1 MRLKEP
7 VRILLIEPATPP
19 LMGDDTLRGL
29 RSLLGNGTRLDHVS
43 LKTGPCSIETDA
55 EAAQATPE
63 IVLIAEES
71 QGRYDAIVVACAG
84 DVGVAAARARS
95 RIPVLGP
102 GQAAMQAAA
111 AYGSRFSIVVATSKG
126 IAEMTRLAGDLG
138 FGASLTSV
146 RTLGITIT
154 DIARDLAQAQG
165 ALVREAR
172 LAASV
177 DGAKVVIV
185 GCGAA
190 AGVWR
195 GAQVALA
202 QIHPGVR
209 LIEPLSWSVV
219 LAEALVR
226 VESPAPCAGQL
237 VAEVGEVRQSCTQ
250 PESTT

>member
-1 MRLKEP
+1 VRLKEP
-7 VRILLIEPATPP
+7 VRLLLIEPVTPP

-29 RSLLGNGTRLDHVS
+29 RSLLGQGTRLDHIS
-43 LKTGPCSIETDA
+43 LKNGPSSIETDA

-63 IVLIAEES
+63 IVFIAEES
-71 QGRYDAIVVACAG
+71 QGRYDAIVVACVG
-84 DVGVAAARARS
+84 DVGVAASRARS
-95 RIPVLGP
+95 RIPVFGP

-111 AYGSRFSIVVATSKG
+111 AYGSRFSIVVATSQG

-146 RTLGITIT
+146 RTLGIPIT
-154 DIARDLAQAQG
+154 GIAHDLAQAQA

-185 GCGAA
+185 GCSAA
-190 AGVWR
+190 TGVWR
-195 GAQVALA
+195 GAQAALA

-226 VESPAPCAGQL
+226 VESSPSCAAQRGAGL
-237 VAEVGEVRQSCTQ
+237 GR
-250 PESTT
+250 